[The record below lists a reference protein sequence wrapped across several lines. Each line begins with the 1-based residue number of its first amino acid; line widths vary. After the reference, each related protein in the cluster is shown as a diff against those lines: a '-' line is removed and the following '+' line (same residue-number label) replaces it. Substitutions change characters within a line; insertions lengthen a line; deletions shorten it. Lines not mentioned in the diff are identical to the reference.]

1 MLTRVFL
8 TGLLSILL
16 SCKKEN
22 DNGSGGRTAAE
33 LLTLRPWILSSHG
46 FDDNRNH
53 KIDDAEESIEDCQ
66 KDNITPFYMDGTG
79 LFDDHTISCGTGID
93 KEAFTWVFTHAE
105 TRIDL
110 RYDSVKI
117 IRLTDRE
124 LILCNE
130 LAFSNNDT
138 VKFIVSYKH

>member
-22 DNGSGGRTAAE
+22 DTGSGGRTATE
-33 LLTLRPWILSSHG
+33 LLTLKPWILSSHG
-46 FDDNRNH
+46 FDDNRND

-66 KDNITPFYMDGTG
+66 RDNITHFYRDGKG

-93 KEAFTWVFTHAE
+93 KESFTWVFTHAE
-105 TRIDL
+105 TRIDFL
-110 RYDSVKI
+110 YDSVKVL
-117 IRLTDRE
+117 RLTDRE
-124 LILCNE
+124 LILCKE
-130 LAFSNNDT
+130 LVVSNNDR
-138 VKFIVSYKH
+138 VKYIVTYKH